1 MTFLLGN
8 FEFAQSNFLNYL
20 NWTIWYVFSVST
32 FTCCNET
39 QWVAKIKC
47 LLLTRQQHDWYTALN
62 ISLFYKKGGKDRSG
76 LRGKSNGWIRME
88 NYFQVKN
95 FYVRKPSL
103 RIAGFVTSKY
113 ESSILTLK
121 ITWLQHTFDSDQ
133 TKTNLLSQL
142 FWSKGKAISKYKD
155 RLYFLVNFQI
165 DFAQL
170 YRARKK
176 IIFRPGPPTTAPNYH
191 AQEQIEFYTFAWIAS
206 LQAHHRLTVIAL
218 ELNTASIFLC
228 IEGRVNRTWGLLKE
242 KFHFFQ
248 EETVWHKFS
257 SIVSSRCNY
266 SKILIPTLQKV
277 TFKMQSGPQHKQNR
291 PAFSK
296 MYFTTFVFLQM

>member
-1 MTFLLGN
+1 MPSRSAAYALVYYTSQQQPNSKGFHN
-8 FEFAQSNFLNYL
+8 DL

-62 ISLFYKKGGKDRSG
+62 ISIFYKKGGKDRSG
-76 LRGKSNGWIRME
+76 LRAESNGWTRKE

-121 ITWLQHTFDSDQ
+121 ITWLQHTFDSGQ
-133 TKTNLLSQL
+133 PKTNLLSQL

-170 YRARKK
+170 YRARMK
-176 IIFRPGPPTTAPNYH
+176 IIFSPRSTNHCSQLSCPRADWVLY
-191 AQEQIEFYTFAWIAS
+191 FC
-206 LQAHHRLTVIAL
+206 
-218 ELNTASIFLC
+218 LNC
-228 IEGRVNRTWGLLKE
+228 
-242 KFHFFQ
+242 
-248 EETVWHKFS
+248 FS
-257 SIVSSRCNY
+257 SSSSFDCHRVGIEHRIHLLAHRGKSQAY
-266 SKILIPTLQKV
+266 VRTSKKGFLYTRN
-277 TFKMQSGPQHKQNR
+277 KQYDTSC
-291 PAFSK
+291 FQ
-296 MYFTTFVFLQM
+296 L

>member
-1 MTFLLGN
+1 MWLETAADMCSRKAAAAPESAAAPSDQTRRTHPQAMPIFN
-8 FEFAQSNFLNYL
+8 DIFAWQFWICSTQCNAKYIINDL

-62 ISLFYKKGGKDRSG
+62 ISIFYKKGGKDRSG
-76 LRGKSNGWIRME
+76 LRAESNGWTRKE

-95 FYVRKPSL
+95 FYDRKPSL

-121 ITWLQHTFDSDQ
+121 ITWLQHTFDSGQ
-133 TKTNLLSQL
+133 PKTNLLSQL

-155 RLYFLVNFQI
+155 RLYFLVNFKI

-170 YRARKK
+170 YRAQKK
-176 IIFRPGPPTTAPNYH
+176 IIFL
-191 AQEQIEFYTFAWIAS
+191 AQVPKPLLLTIMPKS
-206 LQAHHRLTVIAL
+206 RLSFILLL
-218 ELNTASIFLC
+218 EL
-228 IEGRVNRTWGLLKE
+228 LLFKLI
-242 KFHFFQ
+242 
-248 EETVWHKFS
+248 VWL
-257 SIVSSRCNY
+257 SSRWNWTPHPSSCA
-266 SKILIPTLQKV
+266 SREESSV
-277 TFKMQSGPQHKQNR
+277 REDF
-291 PAFSK
+291 
-296 MYFTTFVFLQM
+296 